1 MPFLLQAWSRFGLC
15 LFPKWMDC
23 VLSSAGS
30 SGSLRPSACEHACDL
45 YSGPLPVSDHNTHSQ
60 IWANEQNKCRRK
72 MLYSWSTELLT
83 WVILWKKAWN
93 HQNAIPPSVPPL
105 WLHMLLCGWAE
116 TVRLSIWPGGRSA
129 SPLWSSASR
138 LCTNEQ
144 DSDPWGSHDHPRSA
158 LAHLTNDFFWQEMAC
173 VCVLRHHMTFVL
185 PSVPES
191 IFVAVW
197 WQICADSRFLRNG
210 WSLNEIRPP
219 EGEDQLPAIRY
230 CTKSATCFHV
240 NHIFHYIC
248 AILH

>member
-30 SGSLRPSACEHACDL
+30 SGSLGPSACEHACDL

-83 WVILWKKAWN
+83 WVILWRKAWN

-116 TVRLSIWPGGRSA
+116 TVRLSIWLGGRSA

-138 LCTNEQ
+138 SCTNEQ
-144 DSDPWGSHDHPRSA
+144 DSDPWD
-158 LAHLTNDFFWQEMAC
+158 
-173 VCVLRHHMTFVL
+173 HMTILGAHWLIL
-185 PSVPES
+185 PMISSDRKWPVSASCDTKWPLC
-191 IFVAVW
+191 FPLCQKAYL
-197 WQICADSRFLRNG
+197 WQCDDRYVQ
-210 WSLNEIRPP
+210 IR
-219 EGEDQLPAIRY
+219 GFSGMAG
-230 CTKSATCFHV
+230 V
-240 NHIFHYIC
+240 
-248 AILH
+248 